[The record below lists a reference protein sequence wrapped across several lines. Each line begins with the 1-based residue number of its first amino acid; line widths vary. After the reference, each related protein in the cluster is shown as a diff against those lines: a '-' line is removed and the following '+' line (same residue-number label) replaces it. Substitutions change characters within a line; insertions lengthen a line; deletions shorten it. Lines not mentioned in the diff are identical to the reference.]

1 MAGRFLLPF
10 DGSEEESDQDWLAE
24 PPRIHQ
30 AAVRQ
35 LPSPQRS
42 VEHRRPGKQLLRQ
55 RSFHAPCAQ
64 DELQLC
70 ITLETPEEAPRLQ
83 GQVAAMK
90 SSMGGMQELLLEQF
104 IEKDYDD
111 DLLLLTA
118 TDQGGN
124 LVGMIFWRYLRSSH
138 DEFWRHVLV
147 DMGSEALALRTPP
160 EAWVLIELLCT
171 GDAFRGRGVGKLL
184 LVAALAYS
192 AVKDGKQAAVL
203 TLGRGDANLAAAEL
217 YRKLGFQQMPDELFV
232 EPEDGAVGGR
242 WVDPKHVLVLWDIRR
257 GLRPLT
263 MDEVSGSK
271 KGIHVPQL
279 EVGQASGADLRRLDS
294 AQCREVVHRLTG

>member
-70 ITLETPEEAPRLQ
+70 ITLETPEE
-83 GQVAAMK
+83 
-90 SSMGGMQELLLEQF
+90 ELLLEQF